1 MIQSTIHEKTH
12 LGYVHLTVTD
22 LERSTT
28 WYQEALGFQIHRQEG
43 DTAYLGAGRDDLLVL
58 TGNPQA
64 RRVSHTTGLYHFAI
78 LVPSRLALAQSLQ
91 NMIDTETRIGG
102 WSDHLVSEAIYLDD
116 PDGNGIEIYRDR
128 PRDTWNYDND
138 HVRMAVDPFDAR
150 GVLNELKPE
159 RPPWNGLEP
168 DTVLGHIHV
177 HVAHLAEAEAFYR
190 DVLGFGMMAHL
201 MGSASFVSAGG
212 YHHHIGMNTWAGVGV
227 PPAPEDAVG
236 LCYFTIHLPE
246 ASECDRLVERLEAA
260 NIPYKMRDEGLFVRD
275 PSGNGIVF
283 VVDEH
288 A

>member
-43 DTAYLGAGRDDLLVL
+43 DTAYLGAGREDLLVL

-64 RRVSHTTGLYHFAI
+64 RKVAHTTGLYHFAI

-168 DTVLGHIHV
+168 ETVLGHMHV

-236 LCYFTIHLPE
+236 LRYFTIHLPE
-246 ASECDRLVERLEAA
+246 ASECDRLVERL
-260 NIPYKMRDEGLFVRD
+260 
-275 PSGNGIVF
+275 
-283 VVDEH
+283 
-288 A
+288 